1 MSSSTTT
8 SYPKEIETDWDEVID
23 RFEDMDLS
31 PELVRGILGYGFPNP
46 ATIQKYA
53 IPAILTKRDVLV
65 QISSGL
71 IQKCTSIIP
80 ALQSIDKSDPQCQVL
95 IITPTRELAMCTVSC
110 VRQLSEHATMVVDCY
125 ALAGGIKVQQL
136 ISETSKGHQVIA
148 GTPGR
153 TWDMAQRGA
162 LRTEHIR
169 MVVLDEAD
177 EILARGFQDQITD
190 LFKLLPP
197 NKQVVFTSSTV
208 NEDVNGLADQLMQN
222 PVRILLNRDRVMLQR
237 VSQFYVDC
245 TKREWKL
252 DTLYDLIE
260 ILPVTQSMIFCNTDR
275 TVDWLGL
282 QLRRAGHNVLT
293 INSNMEHA
301 HREVIMKKYR
311 QGIVRHL
318 VATDLPHGRRIKTV
332 RGGVL
337 INFDMPFD
345 KLDYVRRF
353 DGTYYRISVINFV
366 TKEDRDMIEKIEA
379 YFATKIVEAP
389 LNLADII

>member
-8 SYPKEIETDWDEVID
+8 SYPNEVETDWDEVID

-31 PELVRGILGYGFPNP
+31 PELVHGIISYGYPHP
-46 ATIQKYA
+46 ATIQRYA

-71 IQKCTSIIP
+71 IQKCTSVIP
-80 ALQSIDKSDPQCQVL
+80 ALQSIDKSDPHCQAL
-95 IITPTRELAMCTVSC
+95 IITPTRELATCTVSC
-110 VRQLSEHATMVVDCY
+110 IRQLSQLATVAVDCY
-125 ALAGGIKVQQL
+125 ALVGGTKAQQL
-136 ISETSKGHQVIA
+136 ISDLSKGYQIIA

-153 TWDMAQRGA
+153 TLDMVQRGA
-162 LRTEHIR
+162 FQTEHIR

-177 EILARGFQDQITD
+177 EILARGFQDHITD

-197 NKQVVFTSSTV
+197 NKQVVFTSSTIS
-208 NEDVNGLADQLMQN
+208 EDVNGLVDQLMQN
-222 PVRILLNRDRVMLQR
+222 PVRILLNRDRVMLQQT
-237 VSQFYVDC
+237 SQFYVDC
-245 TKREWKL
+245 TKGEWKL
-252 DTLYDLIE
+252 DTLHDVFE
-260 ILPVTQSMIFCNTDR
+260 SLPITKAVIFCNTDR
-275 TVDWLGL
+275 TVDWLGS

-301 HREVIMKKYR
+301 HREVIMRKYR

-318 VATDLPHGRRIKTV
+318 VATDLPHGRRIKTA
-332 RGGVL
+332 RSGVL

-345 KLDYVRRF
+345 KLDYVRRI
-353 DGTYYRISVINFV
+353 DGGFYRTSVINFV

-379 YFATKIVEAP
+379 FFATKIVEAP
-389 LNLADII
+389 INLADII

>member
-1 MSSSTTT
+1 M
-8 SYPKEIETDWDEVID
+8 
-23 RFEDMDLS
+23 
-31 PELVRGILGYGFPNP
+31 
-46 ATIQKYA
+46 YA

-65 QISSGL
+65 QVSSGL
-71 IQKCTSIIP
+71 IQKCTSAIP
-80 ALQSIDKSDPQCQVL
+80 ALQSIDKSNPQCQAL
-95 IITPTRELAMCTVSC
+95 ILAPTRELAMCTVSC
-110 VRQLSEHATMVVDCY
+110 VRQLSQFATVDCY
-125 ALAGGIKVQQL
+125 ALAGGTKVQQL
-136 ISETSKGHQVIA
+136 ISDLSKGYQIIA

-153 TWDMAQRGA
+153 TFDMVQRGA

-197 NKQVVFTSSTV
+197 NKQIVFTSSTV
-208 NEDVNGLADQLMQN
+208 PGDVNGLADQLMQN

-237 VSQFYVDC
+237 ISQFYVDC
-245 TKREWKL
+245 TKGEWKL
-252 DTLYDLIE
+252 DTLRDAFE
-260 ILPVTQSMIFCNTDR
+260 FLPITQAVIFCNTDR
-275 TVDWLGL
+275 TVDWLGS

-301 HREVIMKKYR
+301 HREVIMRKYR

-332 RGGVL
+332 RSGVL

-345 KLDYVRRF
+345 KLDYVRRI
-353 DGTYYRISVINFV
+353 DGAFYRTSVINFV
-366 TKEDRDMIEKIEA
+366 TKEDRDMIEKIEE
-379 YFATKIVEAP
+379 FFGTEIVEAP
-389 LNLADII
+389 MNLADII